1 MTAGSQ
7 IWTNMILHCNMTI
20 NKLLQWKRKSYLYIA
35 KSEKSLHDYKD
46 TIHTLNTI
54 INIIQNNI
62 NDNIDNTIECITDLK
77 VFKQLLFDTN
87 KIYNNILKK
96 EKKTWSKAFSENS
109 NTSATDNNT
118 INNTT
123 TDNSYNNINNSSSSL
138 ITNDIEIQNILA
150 SLPTVTSSS
159 ASIKKKKKVS
169 RAGIELGTT
178 LSAFLPKL
186 NLTTTG
192 ARWFLG
198 LGVVSVLS
206 TTVFILFKN
215 KKFR

>member
-1 MTAGSQ
+1 MSSGSQ
-7 IWTNMILHCNMTI
+7 IWTNMTIHCNMTI
-20 NKLLQWKRKSYLYIA
+20 NKLYQWKRKSYLCIA

-46 TIHTLNTI
+46 TIQTLNTI

-62 NDNIDNTIECITDLK
+62 NTNIDNTIEATNDLK
-77 VFKQLLFDTN
+77 VFKQLLVDTI

-109 NTSATDNNT
+109 YIANTDTNNNNDNTNDIHTTNNTS
-118 INNTT
+118 
-123 TDNSYNNINNSSSSL
+123 SGL
-138 ITNDIEIQNILA
+138 ITNDLEIQNILA
-150 SLPTVTSSS
+150 SLPTSTT
-159 ASIKKKKKVS
+159 SIKKKKKVTRS
-169 RAGIELGTT
+169 AIELGTV
-178 LSAFLPKL
+178 SAYLPNL
-186 NLTTTG
+186 NLTTG

-198 LGVVSVLS
+198 VGMVGVLS

>member
-1 MTAGSQ
+1 MSSGSQ
-7 IWTNMILHCNMTI
+7 IWANMTLHCNMTI

-35 KSEKSLHDYKD
+35 KSEKSLHEYTD

-62 NDNIDNTIECITDLK
+62 NANIDNTIECITDLK

-118 INNTT
+118 TNNTT

-150 SLPTVTSSS
+150 SLPTTTTG
-159 ASIKKKKKVS
+159 IKKSKKKVTNS
-169 RAGIELGTT
+169 GIELGTT
-178 LSAFLPKL
+178 LSAYLPKL
-186 NLTTTG
+186 NLTTTS

-198 LGVVSVLS
+198 LGVMSVLS

>member
-1 MTAGSQ
+1 MTSGSQ
-7 IWTNMILHCNMTI
+7 IWTNMTLHCNMTI
-20 NKLLQWKRKSYLYIA
+20 NKLHQWKRKSYLYIA

-46 TIHTLNTI
+46 TIHTLNVI

-62 NDNIDNTIECITDLK
+62 DNNIDNTIEATNDLK
-77 VFKQLLFDTN
+77 VFKQLLVDTN
-87 KIYNNILKK
+87 KIYNNIIKK

-109 NTSATDNNT
+109 NISTNTETNKYNDNTTDIHTTNNT
-118 INNTT
+118 
-123 TDNSYNNINNSSSSL
+123 SSGL

-150 SLPTVTSSS
+150 SLPTSTT
-159 ASIKKKKKVS
+159 SIKKKKKVTRS
-169 RAGIELGTT
+169 GIELGTV
-178 LSAFLPKL
+178 SAYLPKL
-186 NLTTTG
+186 NLTTG

-198 LGVVSVLS
+198 LGMVGVLS